1 MKQEVDMLPKS
12 QRKDVFHHRK
22 EILDKIQF
30 DRVSFKF
37 LNFLLIVFF
46 INCFYLLFNCF

>member
-12 QRKDVFHHRK
+12 QRKEVLQHRK

-30 DRVSFKF
+30 DRVFLIFLFK
-37 LNFLLIVFF
+37 
-46 INCFYLLFNCF
+46 